1 MSFHSSHCLD
11 SIVDQY
17 YQLASVNLNL
27 LPAIQAEFP
36 DLSSIEKQELL
47 MNALRY
53 SEEQFFSSDVL
64 TIEQYLP
71 PVKYRKIALK
81 SLRSLIEISSH
92 EEIEF
97 SDCFLE
103 EYLSLM
109 KNPSLEVAENS
120 GWVSY
125 STPFIY
131 PARIPFF
138 VQRSHNL
145 VGMKVWNAG
154 LFLIE
159 VFHALLQLSIRH
171 IDDPLNLLKLWF
183 GPNKKSFLEL
193 GSGVGMTGI
202 VVERGLFLPI
212 FSSLLSTIIQKEKQL
227 SVPPFSCYLPEMILS
242 DYCEE
247 ITAAID
253 SNIQLSQTLR
263 YVPVAPIPIE
273 RMKNR
278 QFVDERE
285 KESEK
290 QLEEHC
296 FDGSPKN
303 NLKEEQII
311 NEFHNNNNN
320 NTSSNENGNNYE
332 NLFQEQLKTI
342 RDENKIKSL
351 VLDWRE
357 YDHELI
363 RNRPIHCMFAADCT
377 YSEDLNLS
385 LMSVFEDYL
394 LNNILS
400 QRDTVSSVR
409 SSTDSPCWYLPINLI
424 ATETPFV
431 LIACTIRNRDTFRHF
446 LSLIAENPRITSV
459 DLTSD
464 TRSLLREFPYFPSF
478 YYESSSSTDIQLI
491 CLLKKNTLE

>member
-1 MSFHSSHCLD
+1 MNFHSSHCLD
-11 SIVDQY
+11 RIVDQY

-27 LPAIQAEFP
+27 LPAIQAEFS

-53 SEEQFFSSDVL
+53 NEEQFFSSDVL
-64 TIEQYLP
+64 ATEQYLP

-81 SLRSLIEISSH
+81 SLRSLMESSSH

-109 KNPSLEVAENS
+109 KNPSSEDEENS

-171 IDDPLNLLKLWF
+171 FDDPMKVLKLWF

-212 FSSLLSTIIQKEKQL
+212 LSSLLSTITHEENQL
-227 SVPPFSCYLPEMILS
+227 PGPPFSCHLPEMILS

-247 ITAAID
+247 ITGAID
-253 SNIQLSQTLR
+253 SNIQLSRTLR
-263 YVPVAPIPIE
+263 CVPVAPIHIE
-273 RMKNR
+273 VTNNR
-278 QFVDERE
+278 RLNLFVGEKE

-290 QLEEHC
+290 QLEGHSL
-296 FDGSPKN
+296 DGSLKN
-303 NLKEEQII
+303 NKKEEQII
-311 NEFHNNNNN
+311 NGFHNNNN
-320 NTSSNENGNNYE
+320 TASNENHKNYE
-332 NLFQEQLKTI
+332 DLFQEQLKTI

-357 YDHELI
+357 YDPELI
-363 RNRPIHCMFAADCT
+363 RNQPIHCMFAADCT

-394 LNNILS
+394 LNNILN
-400 QRDTVSSVR
+400 QRDSVSSTR
-409 SSTDSPCWYLPINLI
+409 SSADSASWYLPINLI
-424 ATETPFV
+424 AAETPFV

-446 LSLIAENPRITSV
+446 LSLLAENPRITSI
-459 DLTSD
+459 DLTTD
-464 TRSLLREFPYFPSF
+464 TRTLLREFPYFPPF

-491 CLLKKNTLE
+491 CLLKKNIL